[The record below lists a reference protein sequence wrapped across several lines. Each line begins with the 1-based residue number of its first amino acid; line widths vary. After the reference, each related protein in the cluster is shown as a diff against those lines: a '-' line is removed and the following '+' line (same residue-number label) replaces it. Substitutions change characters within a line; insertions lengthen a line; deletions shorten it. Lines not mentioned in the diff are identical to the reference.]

1 MIFGAFKILRNVQF
15 CMVQLKQKTMQK
27 TIFITGA
34 SSGLGKAAAKLFQKN
49 GWKVIAT
56 MRKPEEEKE
65 LTELPNVFVV
75 QLDVMDMV
83 KIKKTISEVLKIHE
97 IDVVLNNAGYGL
109 IGPLEAFTDEQ
120 IQTQIQTNL
129 GGVIHVTKA
138 FVTSFRERKRG
149 TFINVTS
156 TFGLLGYPTCSIYNA
171 TKFAV
176 DGFSEGLA
184 YELAQFG
191 IKVKVVAPGGM
202 QTDFAGRSLHG
213 AMHTAYSELISKVS
227 EGYSE
232 DQVANYSKATA
243 VAEVIYE
250 AAIDEKDQMRYIAG
264 DDAIQLYNERLDLT
278 PEGQFEKI
286 RSQFI
291 F

>member
-1 MIFGAFKILRNVQF
+1 
-15 CMVQLKQKTMQK
+15 MQK

-34 SSGLGKAAAKLFQKN
+34 SSGLGKASAKLFQEK

-56 MRKPEEEKE
+56 MRRPEEEKE
-65 LTELPNVFVV
+65 LNGLSSVTLIG
-75 QLDVMDMV
+75 LDVTDTV
-83 KIKKTISEVLKIHE
+83 KSQKTIAEILKSNS

-109 IGPLEAFTDEQ
+109 IGPLESFTAEQ
-120 IQTQIQTNL
+120 IQMQIQTNL
-129 GGVIHVTKA
+129 MGVIQITQA
-138 FVTSFRERKRG
+138 FVPYFRERKSG

-156 TFGLLGYPTCSIYNA
+156 NFGLLGYPTCSIYNA
-171 TKFAV
+171 SKFAI

-191 IKVKVVAPGGM
+191 IHVKIVAPGGM
-202 QTDFAGRSLHG
+202 QTDFAGRSLQGGIHE
-213 AMHTAYSELISKVS
+213 AYRKLAAKVS

-232 DQVANYSKATA
+232 EQIANYTKAED
-243 VAEVIYE
+243 VAQIIYD
-250 AAIDEKDQMRYIAG
+250 AATDGKPQLRYIAG
-264 DDAIQLYNERLDLT
+264 NDAIALYKERLELT

-286 RSQFI
+286 RAQFI